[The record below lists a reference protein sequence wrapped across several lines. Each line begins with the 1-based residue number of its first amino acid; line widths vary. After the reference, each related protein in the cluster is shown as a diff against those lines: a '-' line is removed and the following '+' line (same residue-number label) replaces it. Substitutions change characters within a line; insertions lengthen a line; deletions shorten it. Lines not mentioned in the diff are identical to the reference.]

1 MMSAQKPIYLSDNL
15 EKFLVTILTA
25 IYIKRKKKSPLK
37 AEYHDRVFTSQTYI
51 FLNTSILSRR
61 YLKAPVSSDTTLWE
75 IGLYQVCITV
85 CAICINVRG
94 IY

>member
-61 YLKAPVSSDTTLWE
+61 YLKAPVSSDFVFKSKFFGT
-75 IGLYQVCITV
+75 
-85 CAICINVRG
+85 
-94 IY
+94 

>member
-37 AEYHDRVFTSQTYI
+37 AEYHDRVLS
-51 FLNTSILSRR
+51 SILSRR
-61 YLKAPVSSDTTLWE
+61 YLKAPVSSDFVFKSKFFGT
-75 IGLYQVCITV
+75 
-85 CAICINVRG
+85 
-94 IY
+94 